1 MSLDSFISYVRTYDL
16 ARSNRFIFTI
26 LLPPKLIQYNYALE
40 SISLF
45 AKDISSAFA
54 WNLGTKGES
63 QGTIPFNTPYSAFNE
78 ESSFILTL
86 LNDGNMNIRHLFD
99 DWATASY
106 NPQTSKTEY
115 YDNLRTTARLEL
127 LNQSD
132 IPIYAWQFNDVLL
145 DKIAPISL
153 NNSENKLL
161 EMTLTF
167 SYRYWEKVPPTP
179 VDYSIRQEGNA
190 LQAIYQIVKPYISS
204 KYPALGRIEQ
214 NTNDIGI
221 GIRALGSI
229 FGIR

>member
-1 MSLDSFISYVRTYDL
+1 MSLDSFISYVRTFDV

-40 SISLF
+40 SLSLF
-45 AKDISSAFA
+45 AKDVSSAFA

-63 QGTIPFNTPYSAFNE
+63 QGTIPYNTPYAAYNE
-78 ESSFILTL
+78 ESSFIITL
-86 LNDGNMNIRHLFD
+86 INDGNMTIRHLFD

-106 NPQTSKTEY
+106 NPTTSKTEY
-115 YDNLRTTARLEL
+115 YDNLRTTARIEL

-132 IPIYAWQFNDVLL
+132 VPIYAWQLNDVML

-153 NNSENKLL
+153 NNSENKVL
-161 EMTLTF
+161 EMTVTF
-167 SYRYWEKVPPTP
+167 SYRYWEKVEPTP
-179 VDYSIRQEGNA
+179 VDYTRRQEGNA
-190 LQAIYQIVKPYISS
+190 VQAIYQIVKPYISS

-214 NTNDIGI
+214 TTNNIGI
-221 GIRALGSI
+221 GVRAIGSI